1 MPKTLSLV
9 FHALLSHLLW
19 RPGVQIVET
28 EHLLKALLE
37 QPNGLA
43 RRILAKAGANPSHL
57 LEKVDQYI
65 RRQPKVSGD
74 ANQVGP
80 PLSAFQCLDTLA
92 ASPPPSQIAT
102 GEDGHTA

>member
-1 MPKTLSLV
+1 MPCSLHPASFV
-9 FHALLSHLLW
+9 VYPLPSRLLW
-19 RPGVQIVET
+19 LPVVQIVET

-43 RRILAKAGANPSHL
+43 RRILAKAGANPSQL

-74 ANQVGP
+74 ANQVGHL
-80 PLSAFQCLDTLA
+80 LSAAVSVLGGPC
-92 ASPPPSQIAT
+92 SVPPHIHSNR
-102 GEDGHTA
+102 